1 MGEGLSFIPDPA
13 RVPDEQ
19 STSPQNTIIV
29 VRTAAIVPG
38 GIERCGSARSPERF
52 EPASGSVTAGK
63 KMASTAPK
71 LSFSPSY
78 SP

>member
-1 MGEGLSFIPDPA
+1 MGEGLSFIPDPPA
-13 RVPDEQ
+13 CSTS

-71 LSFSPSY
+71 LSLSPSY